1 MLNKPRIPGAPPDRD
16 SRIQLVPQA
25 AVVKPNSLRQRRS
38 QSARPNG
45 LAERTVNRNIQD
57 QPAPAIP
64 SDDLIV
70 YGANVAEKAGKEEAN
85 VAEKADKEECRSLLE
100 SLTSCVWE
108 LQNQD

>member
-64 SDDLIV
+64 SDDLI
-70 YGANVAEKAGKEEAN
+70 
-85 VAEKADKEECRSLLE
+85 E
-100 SLTSCVWE
+100 SLKQQGEERQKKYEAE
-108 LQNQD
+108 LADMLIKAEENSTERM